1 MKLEIHRAHDE
12 GVPSSEP
19 FEVLEDAREERSVER
34 RIEKEDRAV
43 ENGLGGIGLH
53 EFDALDGEGRT
64 PRACATDERRL
75 DFDAA
80 PRGAREEMHEEQ
92 DAAEAGAEIHDEVG
106 LANGHVADHGEDLLD
121 AAWQVRDGSARKAG
135 YVGWWRVDTEELVD
149 PGVALGRGNVSKEL
163 EEPLAA
169 QRAGFDVGP
178 RLLRAF
184 AERVVHRIAG
194 YQMTMM
200 TSEVIARYRGVAY
213 EEDMPLRTN
222 ERGETRSTSMSTKQ
236 NVMQRYIDAWNETD
250 AGRRRAIL
258 AEVYTEDCTYTDP
271 IAAVSGREGIDQL
284 IAGVQKQ
291 YPGLVFSLAGK
302 VDAHHDQARFT
313 WQAGAPGH
321 EPAVIG
327 FDVAVLQG
335 DRIRSVYGFLDK
347 VPG

>member
-1 MKLEIHRAHDE
+1 MLPGD
-12 GVPSSEP
+12 P
-19 FEVLEDAREERSVER
+19 FEIVEDAPEERAVEG

-43 ENGLGGIGLH
+43 ENRLGGIGLD
-53 EFDALDGEGRT
+53 EFDARGGEGRT
-64 PRACATDERRL
+64 PPARAVDQWRL
-75 DFDAA
+75 DLDPA
-80 PRGAREEMHEEQ
+80 PRCAREEMHEEQ
-92 DAAEAGAEIHDEVG
+92 DAAQARAEIHHDVA
-106 LANGHVADHGEDLLD
+106 LANGHVADYGEDLLD
-121 AAWQVRDGSARKAG
+121 AARQIRNGSARQARN
-135 YVGWWRVDTEELVD
+135 VGRRCLETEDLVD
-149 PGVALGRGNVSKEL
+149 PAVALGRRNVSKEV
-163 EEPLAA
+163 EEPFAA
-169 QRAGFDVGP
+169 QHARFDFLP

-184 AERVVHRIAG
+184 AERLVHGTAG
-194 YQMTMM
+194 YQMTKM
-200 TSEVIARYRGVAY
+200 TSEVIARLREVAY

-271 IAAVSGREGIDQL
+271 LAAVSGREGIDQL

-327 FDVAVLQG
+327 FDVAVLEG